1 MATVEFVVVVFAA
14 LVMIFF
20 VVELTALYFFIMSAQ
35 HAAYMGA
42 RVAAVSDPAAAG
54 VPVTNIKTSTGV
66 FGVSCSDVSNPC
78 VGFTTISCV
87 GGIAG
92 CNAAPFSRILSRM
105 EQFLGG
111 LDASHVTITYAYTEL
126 GYAGGPA
133 ILEVT
138 VRIEGVPYSTGI
150 IGGFIGTNHGP
161 FTTIPA
167 VSVTLMSEDLSGSG
181 G

>member
-1 MATVEFVVVVFAA
+1 MTLEFVVVAFAA

-20 VVELTALYFFIMSAQ
+20 VVELTALYFFIMSSQ

-42 RVAAVSDPAAAG
+42 RVAAVSDPAAVG

-66 FGVSCSDVSNPC
+66 FGVSCSDVSSPC
-78 VGFTTISCV
+78 AGFTTISCV
-87 GGIAG
+87 GGGAG
-92 CNAAPFSRILSRM
+92 CNAVPFSRVLSRM
-105 EQFLGG
+105 KQFLGG
-111 LDASHVTITYAYTEL
+111 LEASHVTITYAYTGL

-138 VRIEGVPYSTGI
+138 VGIKDVPYSTGI
-150 IGGFIGTNHGP
+150 IGHFIGTDHGP

-167 VSVTLMSEDLSGSG
+167 VSVTAMSEDLSKSG